1 MEKPVDRDSGNKRE
15 LLVVIGAGGIG
26 MAIARRLGPGRR
38 ILLADHDEQVLEG
51 ACDHLVDEGFDVVSA
66 QVDIG
71 NESSVAVLARKAGEL
86 GPVALLVHTAGLS
99 PAQAEPDDVM
109 RVDLLGVAHVL
120 EAFVAVLGRG
130 AAGVVVSSMAGHFMR
145 PLEPT
150 DEAALAT
157 APAAKLLDLPVVQ
170 MVLREY
176 PDQAYRLAKRGN
188 QLRVQAASVV
198 WGRAGAR
205 VNSISPGHV
214 ATPMGRLEAS
224 KGAAA
229 QRVAA
234 LISGSAAGR
243 QATAHDIANTAA
255 FLLSPDAAFIAGTDL
270 LVDGGAVSG
279 ARWN

>member
-1 MEKPVDRDSGNKRE
+1 MEKLVERNSGSNRE

-26 MAIARRLGPGRR
+26 LAIARRLGPGRK
-38 ILLADHDEQVLEG
+38 ILLADRDERVLKG
-51 ACDHLVDEGFDVVSA
+51 ARDHLVDEGFEVVSA

-71 NESSVAVLARKAGEL
+71 NESSVAGLARTAGEL

-99 PAQAEPDDVM
+99 PAQAEPSDVM

-120 EAFVAVLGRG
+120 EAFAAILSRG
-130 AAGVVVSSMAGHFMR
+130 AAGLVISSMAGHFMG
-145 PLEPT
+145 PLEPK

-157 APAAKLLDLPVVQ
+157 TPAAKLLDLPVVE
-170 MVLREY
+170 MILREY

-188 QLRVQAASVV
+188 QLRVQAASVD
-198 WGRAGAR
+198 WGRSGAR
-205 VNSISPGHV
+205 INSISPGHV
-214 ATPMGRLEAS
+214 ATSMGRLEAS
-224 KGAAA
+224 TGANA

-234 LISGSAAGR
+234 LISGSAVGR
-243 QATAHDIANTAA
+243 QGTSHDIANAAA
-255 FLLSPDAAFIAGTDL
+255 FLLSSDAAFITGTDL